1 MDQVVTQAML
11 KWPNVPHCYGWLG
24 LDARGAWRMRDE
36 QAQRQ
41 NLPGDKIMH
50 AALAGFINRNYSA
63 DEHGCWYF
71 QNGPQR
77 VYVDLELTPYIAHT
91 DPAQGFVLQTG
102 EAMAAIESVMLTEQG
117 RLLLIAPGQVAAI
130 DDRDLAQCLADLRM
144 DGEIVGDEILLE
156 WMTTPSEHQILTWK
170 KAETTLSVTHIAT
183 ENIATYFGFVQ
194 HPRQTM
200 QVTAL

>member
-1 MDQVVTQAML
+1 MDQVVAQAML
-11 KWPNVPHCYGWLG
+11 KWPDVPHCYGWLG

-36 QAQRQ
+36 TAQRQ

-63 DEHGCWYF
+63 DQQGCWYF

-91 DPAQGFVLQTG
+91 DPARGFVLQTG
-102 EAMAAIESVMLTEQG
+102 EPMAAINAVMLTEQG

-144 DGEIVGDEILLE
+144 DGETVSDEALLE
-156 WMTTPSEHQILTWK
+156 WMTTPSEHQILTWQK
-170 KAETTLSVTHIAT
+170 TGTTLPVAHIAT
-183 ENIATYFGFVQ
+183 ENIATHFGFIQ
-194 HPRQTM
+194 KPRQT
-200 QVTAL
+200 

>member
-1 MDQVVTQAML
+1 MDQVVAQAML
-11 KWPNVPHCYGWLG
+11 KWPNVPHCHGWLG

-36 QAQRQ
+36 TAQRQ

-63 DEHGCWYF
+63 DQHGCWYF

-77 VYVDLELTPYIAHT
+77 VYVDLELTPYIVHT
-91 DPAQGFVLQTG
+91 DPARGFVLQTG
-102 EAMAAIESVMLTEQG
+102 EVMAAIDAVMLTEQG

-144 DGEIVGDEILLE
+144 DGETVSDEALLE
-156 WMTTPSEHQILTWK
+156 WMTNPSEHQILTWQ
-170 KAETTLSVTHIAT
+170 KAGTTLIVTHIAT
-183 ENIATYFGFVQ
+183 ENIATHFGFVQ
-194 HPRQTM
+194 KPRQ
-200 QVTAL
+200 A

>member
-1 MDQVVTQAML
+1 MDQVVAQAMQ

-36 QAQRQ
+36 QTQRQ

-50 AALAGFINRNYSA
+50 TALAGFINRNYGA

-91 DPAQGFVLQTG
+91 DPVQGFVLQTG
-102 EAMAAIESVMLTEQG
+102 EPMTAIDAVMLTEQG

-130 DDRDLAQCLADLRM
+130 DDRDLAQCLTDLRM
-144 DGEIVGDEILLE
+144 DGEIASDEALLE
-156 WMTTPSEHQILTWK
+156 WMANPSKSQILTWQK
-170 KAETTLSVTHIAT
+170 SGLLLTVSHIAT
-183 ENIATYFGFVQ
+183 ENVATHFGFVQ
-194 HPRQTM
+194 KPAKHS
-200 QVTAL
+200 